1 MLIELFLNRKNNEF
15 SSCKIINNYANSD
28 NSVTNTNTNT
38 NTYTNTNPV
47 DYKEGTQLIYSP
59 NISIIILKIKENVT
73 DLFIIQ
79 QTISTN
85 DYDVF
90 VYYNKNTYNNMHFSL
105 KKLKKNFQLF
115 EIKIFDPM
123 KF

>member
-15 SSCKIINNYANSD
+15 SSCKIINNYD
-28 NSVTNTNTNT
+28 NSTNNSTVNYNI
-38 NTYTNTNPV
+38 YTNINPI

-59 NISIIILKIKENVT
+59 NISIMVLKIKENVP

-90 VYYNKNTYNNMHFSL
+90 VYYNKNTYNKMHLSL
-105 KKLKKNFQLF
+105 KKLKKNFQMF